1 MAKRY
6 PKQFKEDALLYVQ
19 EHPDLSLIQCAKNLG
34 VNESTLRTWIRVEEE
49 RGEAHRGSGNFA
61 SDEAKDLAALRREN
75 QDLKDAL
82 RILKKAIGILNN

>member
-49 RGEAHRGSGNFA
+49 RGEAHRGSGNF
-61 SDEAKDLAALRREN
+61 SSSEDKDLARLRQEN
-75 QDLKDAL
+75 QDLKDVL